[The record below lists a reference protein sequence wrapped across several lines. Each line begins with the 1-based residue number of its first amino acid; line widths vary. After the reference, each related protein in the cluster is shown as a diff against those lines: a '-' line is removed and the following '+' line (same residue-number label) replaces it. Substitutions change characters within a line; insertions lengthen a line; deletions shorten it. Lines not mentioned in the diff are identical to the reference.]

1 VNMPARIGFSVLLA
15 SALAL
20 SACQQRS
27 EPAPQEEP
35 AVSTG
40 PEAKPGLSL
49 DSGKLVLPAVKGRP
63 GAVYFSFRNGGD
75 AAVTLAG
82 AHVDGAAKAE
92 MHETL
97 DGSMAT
103 IATLD
108 VAAGETVEF
117 APGGKHVMAFE
128 LADNLI
134 AGGTTELTLTLAD
147 GDKISAPLDI
157 ELRGSADHGSGH

>member
-1 VNMPARIGFSVLLA
+1 MDIPARIGFSVLLA

-20 SACQQRS
+20 SACQQQS

-49 DSGKLVLPAVKGRP
+49 DGGTLVLPAVSGRP

-82 AHVDGAAKAE
+82 VHVDGAAKAE
-92 MHETL
+92 MHETI

-128 LADNLI
+128 LEDKLA
-134 AGGTTELTLTLAD
+134 AGETTELTLTLAD
-147 GDKISAPLDI
+147 GDKISAPLKI
-157 ELRGSADHGSGH
+157 EARGMGDHGSGH